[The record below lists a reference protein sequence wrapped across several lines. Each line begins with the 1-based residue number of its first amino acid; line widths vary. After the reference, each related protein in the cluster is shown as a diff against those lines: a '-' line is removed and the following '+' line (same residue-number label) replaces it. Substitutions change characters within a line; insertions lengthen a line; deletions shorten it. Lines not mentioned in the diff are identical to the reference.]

1 MTCHTSGLLII
12 LALGLLLAPFTSGA
26 PSPAKLPRI
35 GVLWQ
40 GNMPRYEQAFRQGLQ
55 EHGYFEGRTI
65 LIESRADEWH
75 FTRAAELAAE
85 LVRLDVDCLFANT
98 GPAAQ
103 AAQQA
108 AQRVNRMIPI
118 VFGPTH
124 DPVGTGLV
132 TSLARPGGN
141 MTGLV
146 LFDPEFRAKQLEILK
161 EAFPQVSRMAWL
173 VDPIWLHW
181 FPGKDTTALPVIEHA
196 AQVLGIELVRVDVR
210 GPDALESVFNVVR
223 AMEAE
228 AITMTWNPLFVA
240 FRHQIVDLVAK
251 NRVPAIYGD
260 AVFVEDGGLMAYG
273 PSVADLYRRAA
284 TLVAKVLRGTKPADI
299 PVEQPTHLKLIINL
313 KTAQALG
320 LTLPLSFLFRA
331 DEVIK

>member
-1 MTCHTSGLLII
+1 MTTIALLIT
-12 LALGLLLAPFTSGA
+12 LALGLLMAPFTAGA

-40 GNMPRYEQAFRQGLQ
+40 GDMPRYEQAFRQGLQ
-55 EHGYFEGRTI
+55 ELGYIEGRTI
-65 LIESRADEWH
+65 LIEHRVVEWQS
-75 FTRAAELAAE
+75 TRASELAAE
-85 LVRLDVDCLFANT
+85 LVRLDVDCIFAST

-132 TSLARPGGN
+132 TSLARPGGH

-146 LFDPEFRAKQLEILK
+146 LLDPEFRAKQLEILK
-161 EAFPQVSRMAWL
+161 EAFPHVYRVAVLAS
-173 VDPIWLHW
+173 PTW
-181 FPGKDTTALPVIEHA
+181 FPGWGTRALPVMEHA
-196 AQVLGIELVRVDVR
+196 AQALGIELVPLEVQ
-210 GPDALESVFNVVR
+210 GPDALEYVFNYVR
-223 AMEAE
+223 AMDGE
-228 AITMTWNPLFVA
+228 AITVPWNPLFIA
-240 FRHQIVDLVAK
+240 ERRQIVDLVAK
-251 NRVPAIYGD
+251 SRLPAIYGD
-260 AVFVEDGGLMAYG
+260 ALFVEDGGLMAYG

-284 TLVAKVLRGTKPADI
+284 TLVAKVLRGTTPGDI

-320 LTLPLSFLFRA
+320 LTLPPSFLFRA